1 MTACECLANTASHF
15 NVVNCYSSQYFNK
28 QIDVQQFSVVSP
40 MDLPATF
47 SWDFALITENK

>member
-15 NVVNCYSSQYFNK
+15 NVVNCYSSQYINK